1 MSRVC
6 AIFMLLVLSIAA
18 TAQEKRLN
26 VRSFELDPF
35 EMRAKTN
42 PVYDRSGT
50 PSAMIVIHFSALDS
64 IDFNGNIIGRP
75 QQSKGEC
82 IVYMPAGS
90 KWIEIMA
97 KGCPI
102 LHYDFPEE
110 TALLPSR
117 GYILNLEIIEAN
129 PIRAL
134 MMPVGGFCNSQ
145 SSYGLMLGV
154 ARRNG
159 GYMKFTSNFRFGPG
173 ASLTTDSEG
182 KAKWYSPWF
191 TGKTE
196 KYRWSLTAGYLRSI
210 TPSLYLYA
218 GGGYG
223 IRSLLWQFYEAPG
236 KNGYAEVDDVSF
248 SGPAAESGLI
258 MRFGPVAVSA
268 GVNTI
273 NFKYWEASAG
283 IGVLL

>member
-1 MSRVC
+1 MRRLC
-6 AIFMLLVLSIAA
+6 GIFTLVLLSLAA

-50 PSAMIVIHFSALDS
+50 PSAMIVIHFSTLDS

-75 QQSKGEC
+75 QKSKGEC

-90 KWIEIMA
+90 RWIEIMA
-97 KGCPI
+97 KGCSI

-117 GYILNLEIIEAN
+117 GYILNLETVEAY
-129 PIRAL
+129 PLRTL
-134 MMPVGGFCNSQ
+134 MLPVGGFCRSQ
-145 SSYGLMLGV
+145 SSYGLILGV

-159 GYMKFTSNFRFGPG
+159 GYIRFTSNFRGESY

-182 KAKWYSPWF
+182 RTKMYTPWF
-191 TGKTE
+191 TGEEE
-196 KYRWSLTAGYLRSI
+196 KYRWSVTAGYLRRL

-223 IRSLLWQFYEAPG
+223 TRRLLWQFYEAPD
-236 KNGYAEVDDVSF
+236 KYGYAKVDDVSF
-248 SGPAAESGLI
+248 SGPAAESGLVI
-258 MRFGPVAVSA
+258 KLGPVAVSA
-268 GVNTI
+268 GVHTI
-273 NFKYWEASAG
+273 NFNYWEASAG